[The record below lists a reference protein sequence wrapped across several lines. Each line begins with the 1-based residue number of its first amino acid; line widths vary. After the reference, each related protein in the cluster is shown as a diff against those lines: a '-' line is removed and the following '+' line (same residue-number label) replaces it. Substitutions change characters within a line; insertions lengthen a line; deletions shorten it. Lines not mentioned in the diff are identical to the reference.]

1 MDKYALITRN
11 TQEIISENELKALLI
26 EKESPVVYI
35 GTAITGRPHVGYYMW
50 VRKVA
55 DFLNA
60 GLTVK
65 VLLADIHGML
75 ENTSIDVLEKRYE
88 YYVIAVQGMLQ
99 SFGVALDKLQFVKG
113 SDFQLTPKYTKDLL
127 RLSTLVSIHDAQ
139 KAGSEVVKQH
149 DSPKLGGLMYP
160 LMQCLDEEYLGVDIQ
175 YGGMDQRKIL
185 VLAREVLPKLGYKA
199 RIEIMT
205 PIIPG
210 LIGKKM
216 SASDGRS
223 KIDLLDDIDS
233 VKSKMKKADFVQG
246 DTDNGIMGITK
257 YVLFPWLEDDKKEFV
272 IERPEK
278 FGGNVSFS
286 NYVQLEKAVVENTIH
301 PLDVKNTVAKYVS
314 ELLMKLPGKELLSE
328 LSSSFEV

>member
-1 MDKYALITRN
+1 MDKYALIARN
-11 TQEIISENELKALLI
+11 TQEIISENELKTLLI

-35 GTAITGRPHVGYYMW
+35 GTAITGRPHMGYYMW

-75 ENTSIDVLEKRYE
+75 ENTSVDVLEKRYE

-216 SASDGRS
+216 SASDGKS
-223 KIDLLDDIDS
+223 KIDLLDDTDS

-246 DTDNGIMGITK
+246 DTDNGIMGITQ
-257 YVLFPWLEDDKKEFV
+257 YVLFPWLEDTQQKFV

-278 FGGNVSFS
+278 FGGDVFYSS
-286 NYVQLEKAVVENTIH
+286 YEELEQAVLKNEVH

-314 ELLMKLPGKELLSE
+314 ELLEKIPGKELLQE

>member
-11 TQEIISENELKALLI
+11 TQEIISEDQLKTLLQ
-26 EKESPVVYI
+26 EKESPVVYL
-35 GTAITGRPHVGYYMW
+35 GTAITGRPHMGYYMW
-50 VRKVA
+50 VRKLA

-75 ENTSIDVLEKRYE
+75 ENTPVDVLEKRYE

-99 SFGVALDKLQFVKG
+99 SFGVPLEKLQFVKG
-113 SDFQLTPKYTKDLL
+113 SDFQLTPQYTKDLL

-149 DSPKLGGLMYP
+149 ESPKLGGLVYP
-160 LMQCLDEEYLGVDIQ
+160 LMQCLDEEYLDVDIQ

-185 VLAREVLPKLGYKA
+185 VLAREVMPKLGY
-199 RIEIMT
+199 RSRVEIMT

-210 LIGKKM
+210 LVGKKM
-216 SASDGRS
+216 SASDGKS
-223 KIDLLDDIDS
+223 KIDLLDDADT
-233 VKSKMKKADFVQG
+233 VKSKMKKADFVHG
-246 DTDNGIMGITK
+246 DTDNGIMGITR
-257 YVLFPWLEDDKKEFV
+257 YVLFPWLEDAQREFV

-286 NYVQLEKAVVENTIH
+286 DYAALEQAVLGNTVH
-301 PLDVKNTVAKYVS
+301 PLDVKNTVAKFVS
-314 ELLMKLPGKELLSE
+314 ELLDKIPGKELLHE